1 MSNKEIALKLT
12 EKIIDNRGDEY
23 YYTETG
29 VINLYKRVLKEIKKL
44 EKQEYYIPKQK
55 IIDKINEINKKYE
68 DSKDENGESFYF
80 DPKYT
85 IRVLK
90 RLLQESEDK

>member
-12 EKIIDNRGDEY
+12 EKIIDNRGDKY

-55 IIDKINEINKKYE
+55 VIARINYYDERIKHAKQIRDKEQEEFYID
-68 DSKDENGESFYF
+68 
-80 DPKYT
+80 
-85 IRVLK
+85 LK
-90 RLLQESEDK
+90 RNFNKLLEEK